1 MPVMFPLI
9 PFIYLASIGVYLEP
23 YLPGAEDVFYN
34 LSMGLMLA
42 VGGIVEAIGTLV
54 FAFV

>member
-1 MPVMFPLI
+1 MIFTLI
-9 PFIYLASIGVYLEP
+9 PFVYLAYIGVYLEQ
-23 YLPGAEDVFYN
+23 YLPGAEELFYN

-42 VGGIVEAIGTLV
+42 IGGVVEAIGTLI

>member
-9 PFIYLASIGVYLEP
+9 PFIYLASIGVYLEQ
-23 YLPGAEDVFYN
+23 YLPGAEELFYN

-42 VGGIVEAIGTLV
+42 IGGVVEAIGTLI